1 MESQPQRSTR
11 QRQIILEELR
21 KVKTHP
27 TAVGVYEAVRKRLPK
42 ISLGTVYRNLD
53 VLVRMGQIQKLALG
67 GEEAHF
73 DGDVSAHHHIRCM
86 RCGRI
91 DDIYGPL
98 LDLSGGVAND
108 FVGYE
113 VLGYHLEYVGV
124 CPECRGDASN

>member
-1 MESQPQRSTR
+1 MDQQLQRNTR
-11 QRQIILEELR
+11 QRQVILEELQ

-27 TAVGVYEAVRKRLPK
+27 TAAGVYEAVRQRIPK

-53 VLVRMGQIQKLALG
+53 VLARMGLVQKLTLG

-73 DGDVSAHHHIRCM
+73 DGDVTAHHHIRCT

-91 DDIYGPL
+91 DDIYGPP
-98 LDLSGGVAND
+98 LDLSGGASND

-113 VLGYHLEYVGV
+113 VLGYHLEYIGA
-124 CPECRGDASN
+124 CPECKGDASH